1 MSEEFLKTQII
12 SPDNQVYDGN
22 TEMVVLPGDEGDF
35 AAMYEHAPIITFLR
49 PGKVEVFSKEEKEK
63 ITFFVG
69 GGFVKIQ
76 NNNCLVMV
84 DYIKKTTDID
94 VKENEKK
101 ISELSLKLEKAED
114 EIIRDKAMDVLK
126 FLKIEHLK
134 NERAGNRL
142 FQKGGQGQRKACK
155 TDFQRISNIKSANRK
170 PRKNIYEERIKQNNF

>member
-1 MSEEFLKTQII
+1 MSKGLLKTQII
-12 SPDNQVYDGN
+12 SPDNEVYDGD
-22 TEMVVLPGDEGDF
+22 TDMVVLPGEDGDF

-84 DYIKKTTDID
+84 DYIRKSSDID

-101 ISELSLKLEKAED
+101 VSELLSKLEKTED
-114 EIIRDKAMDVLK
+114 QIIRDNLIMDIDL
-126 FLKIEHLK
+126 IRSE
-134 NERAGNRL
+134 NQASE
-142 FQKGGQGQRKACK
+142 Q
-155 TDFQRISNIKSANRK
+155 S
-170 PRKNIYEERIKQNNF
+170 

>member
-22 TEMVVLPGDEGDF
+22 AEMVVLPGEDGDF

-49 PGKVEVFSKEEKEK
+49 PGKVEVFLKEAKEK
-63 ITFFVG
+63 IDFFVA

-84 DYIKKTTDID
+84 DYIRKISEID

-101 ISELSLKLEKAED
+101 ISELFLKLEKAED
-114 EIIRDKAMDVLK
+114 EITRDNLIMDINLLK
-126 FLKIEHLK
+126 SENQALE
-134 NERAGNRL
+134 
-142 FQKGGQGQRKACK
+142 
-155 TDFQRISNIKSANRK
+155 
-170 PRKNIYEERIKQNNF
+170 